1 MHTYDLVKGLKRRT
15 FLLNT
20 IWNDEQ
26 LARFLPNQL
35 KRYLA
40 ENEIQFY
47 TINAVKLASEVGLGG
62 RINTAMETAFFKLAE
77 IMPFEQVLPIL
88 KDEALKSY
96 GHKSMKVVEKI
107 FKQSIRPLNCCI
119 RYLFQQSG
127 ERLKFNRENVQ
138 KMLVILFMKLLNRLI
153 VKKGMR
159 YLLRH

>member
-1 MHTYDLVKGLKRRT
+1 M
-15 FLLNT
+15 
-20 IWNDEQ
+20 
-26 LARFLPNQL
+26 
-35 KRYLA
+35 
-40 ENEIQFY
+40 
-47 TINAVKLASEVGLGG
+47 KLASEVGLGG

-127 ERLKFNRENVQ
+127 EAVQPRKRSENVSDFVHEIVEPINRQ
-138 KMLVILFMKLLNRLI
+138 EGNALSVATLAKM
-153 VKKGMR
+153 G
-159 YLLRH
+159 